1 MTSVG
6 ICASVVSGAKILVR
20 DRLLKVPDTTTL
32 AQLFERVKPDG
43 ECVVHEDVVVKCSSK
58 PGSSWIDTERENDV
72 GVLVNDFGCK
82 YIRFM
87 VPTQDSMHPPPAR
100 SASAR

>member
-43 ECVVHEDVVVKCSSK
+43 ECVVHEDVVKCSSK
-58 PGSSWIDTERENDV
+58 PGSSWIDTELENDV

-82 YIRFM
+82 SIRFM
-87 VPTQDSMHPPPAR
+87 VPTQGCGYP
-100 SASAR
+100 

>member
-6 ICASVVSGAKILVR
+6 ICASVVSGAKILVC

-58 PGSSWIDTERENDV
+58 PRGVWLSLIV
-72 GVLVNDFGCK
+72 GVATKAAGAGLLTNRPTDSLCK
-82 YIRFM
+82 AIVGLPETRYFF
-87 VPTQDSMHPPPAR
+87 VVA
-100 SASAR
+100 